1 MDKITLHRDGSITFW
16 SVFNICWT
24 RTLRVSDREL
34 AAMPE
39 RDRKRVLRQMARHN
53 TATEAL

>member
-16 SVFNICWT
+16 SVYNICWT

-39 RDRKRVLRQMARHN
+39 SDRKRVLRQMARHN

>member
-39 RDRKRVLRQMARHN
+39 SDRKRVLRQMARHN